1 MLRTLARLTRCV
13 LPAVCCAGLALT
25 LHAQGQ
31 APAPEPPSPDA
42 EPKFEVTSVKKSGPT
57 PQMGMMFGLRP
68 NGRFAMEMPVGA
80 LITLAYGIHRFQ
92 LIGGPAWLNTD
103 RFTIN
108 AVEEDLPIPPTVP
121 GTPTRMQLLVRSLL
135 QERFALVIH
144 NETRELP
151 LSYLVLARE
160 DRKLG
165 DRLRPSTV
173 DCRAYLAERAKAA
186 KEGAPPTPPV
196 PSKPGEILPCTLM
209 GGFGR
214 ITAGSAQ
221 MSNVASMLG
230 NMLGRPIYD
239 RTNLTGRFDI
249 QLEYT
254 PDQMPQLPPGATLP
268 PGLTMPSPDG
278 PSLSTALQEQLGLKL
293 ENARPCRRDRHRLGV
308 ATRARLIPAINGDCG
323 GTARHGEA
331 VKRSTN
337 GAPCR

>member
-1 MLRTLARLTRCV
+1 VLRTLARLTRCV

-173 DCRAYLAERAKAA
+173 DCSAYLAERAKAA

-239 RTNLTGRFDI
+239 RTNLTGSFDI

>member
-1 MLRTLARLTRCV
+1 VLRTLARLTRCV

-160 DRKLG
+160 DRKLA

-173 DCRAYLAERAKAA
+173 DCSAYLAERAKAA

-239 RTNLTGRFDI
+239 RTNLTGSFDI

>member
-135 QERFALVIH
+135 QERFAVVIH

-151 LSYLVLARE
+151 LSPLYAPI
-160 DRKLG
+160 G
-165 DRLRPSTV
+165 ST
-173 DCRAYLAERAKAA
+173 
-186 KEGAPPTPPV
+186 
-196 PSKPGEILPCTLM
+196 
-209 GGFGR
+209 
-214 ITAGSAQ
+214 
-221 MSNVASMLG
+221 
-230 NMLGRPIYD
+230 
-239 RTNLTGRFDI
+239 
-249 QLEYT
+249 
-254 PDQMPQLPPGATLP
+254 
-268 PGLTMPSPDG
+268 
-278 PSLSTALQEQLGLKL
+278 
-293 ENARPCRRDRHRLGV
+293 
-308 ATRARLIPAINGDCG
+308 
-323 GTARHGEA
+323 
-331 VKRSTN
+331 
-337 GAPCR
+337 